1 MSALE
6 QEIYEKFQQLD
17 DDAKQRV
24 RALID
29 QRTALTSKQAESGD
43 WLDEAR
49 TLRTDMHAKYGKL
62 AFSAALL
69 VNEVREERLNELM
82 DRY

>member
-17 DDAKQRV
+17 DEAKRRV
-24 RALID
+24 LHMLAE
-29 QRTALTSKQAESGD
+29 QQANPAAQGD

-49 TLRTDMHAKYGKL
+49 ALRAEMRTKYGKL
-62 AFSAALL
+62 AFSAAML
-69 VNEVREERLNELM
+69 VNEDREERLNDLM

>member
-6 QEIYEKFQQLD
+6 REVIEKFQQLD
-17 DDAKQRV
+17 DEAQQRV
-24 RALID
+24 GVLIA
-29 QRTALTSKQAESGD
+29 QQT
-43 WLDEAR
+43 EAR
-49 TLRTDMHAKYGKL
+49 TPSSGADRWLDGARALRAEMRARYGKL
-62 AFSAALL
+62 TFSAAML

>member
-24 RALID
+24 L
-29 QRTALTSKQAESGD
+29 QALTQPQANVAKGN
-43 WLDEAR
+43 WLDETRA
-49 TLRTDMHAKYGKL
+49 LRAEMRAKYGKL
-62 AFSAALL
+62 AFSAAMLI
-69 VNEVREERLNELM
+69 NEVREERLNDLM